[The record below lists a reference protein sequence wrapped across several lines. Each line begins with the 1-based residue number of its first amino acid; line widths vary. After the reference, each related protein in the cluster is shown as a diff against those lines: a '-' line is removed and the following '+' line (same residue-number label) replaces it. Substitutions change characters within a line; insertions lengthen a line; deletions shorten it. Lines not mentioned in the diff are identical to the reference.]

1 MAILNNIRG
10 IERDSTSPSQT
21 QVYQVT
27 HDGDKYLPFMNRSF
41 ISFSYGGKNIEEFNL
56 IATIDGNRMQRNAY
70 SSFDDLTTIY
80 DALNGQFYWGTYY
93 HTNNLSLTLST
104 DGMTQVELDNFR
116 HWFMGGKAKELILSE
131 HPNRAI
137 MARVSDPPALKLLP
151 FEKRVNMQIQDKTYT
166 TSTTLYKGEIILNF
180 VMDEPFWYARQNI
193 LGNQDTL
200 QGYYS
205 EKWVD
210 ANGKVVEVRDTKD
223 ALKIIYEDHI
233 PLGST
238 TNVSVFLGGN
248 VFATVISKVY
258 SQIVQAINYDE
269 YNEGIHSTD
278 AEYAEAFYDN
288 GDEQL
293 ASTEYYFPSEDVIG
307 YNKYYYGAVIATMSN
322 DGSEFVSGGRIDGAE
337 LSTMGENDSGATLNN
352 TDVANLYYA
361 GTAPSPLKI
370 KFQLSPVFDGDRV
383 IISPANK
390 YSNPSEPYNTIT
402 FKATKIHKFKFS
414 TPSIYSSYNQLLQI
428 LDEFVRPSTAWLTIR
443 EYIRD
448 LIKHPIVR
456 AWANCVINQYDT
468 KTGSGYIASDAN
480 KDALIAELKYG
491 MSALFYNSGMTHP
504 LAARFEFDGKTGKA
518 TGTFKV
524 RNPKLVESVDL
535 TQQAPWNTVA
545 AAEENLLTLVEDV
558 GDMVKSSYLILD
570 ERNVLN
576 DSYQVQSWSAE
587 HPDYSYE
594 IEHNLST
601 SLEHLQ
607 FEFKNLYL

>member
-1 MAILNNIRG
+1 
-10 IERDSTSPSQT
+10 
-21 QVYQVT
+21 
-27 HDGDKYLPFMNRSF
+27 
-41 ISFSYGGKNIEEFNL
+41 
-56 IATIDGNRMQRNAY
+56 
-70 SSFDDLTTIY
+70 
-80 DALNGQFYWGTYY
+80 
-93 HTNNLSLTLST
+93 
-104 DGMTQVELDNFR
+104 
-116 HWFMGGKAKELILSE
+116 
-131 HPNRAI
+131 
-137 MARVSDPPALKLLP
+137 
-151 FEKRVNMQIQDKTYT
+151 
-166 TSTTLYKGEIILNF
+166 
-180 VMDEPFWYARQNI
+180 
-193 LGNQDTL
+193 
-200 QGYYS
+200 
-205 EKWVD
+205 
-210 ANGKVVEVRDTKD
+210 
-223 ALKIIYEDHI
+223 
-233 PLGST
+233 
-238 TNVSVFLGGN
+238 
-248 VFATVISKVY
+248 VY

-456 AWANCVINQYDT
+456 AWANCVIN
-468 KTGSGYIASDAN
+468 
-480 KDALIAELKYG
+480 
-491 MSALFYNSGMTHP
+491 
-504 LAARFEFDGKTGKA
+504 
-518 TGTFKV
+518 
-524 RNPKLVESVDL
+524 
-535 TQQAPWNTVA
+535 
-545 AAEENLLTLVEDV
+545 
-558 GDMVKSSYLILD
+558 
-570 ERNVLN
+570 
-576 DSYQVQSWSAE
+576 
-587 HPDYSYE
+587 
-594 IEHNLST
+594 
-601 SLEHLQ
+601 
-607 FEFKNLYL
+607 

>member
-1 MAILNNIRG
+1 MAILNNLRG
-10 IERDSTSPSQT
+10 SERDSMSPSQT

-27 HDGDKYLPFMNRSF
+27 HDGDQYLPFMNRSF
-41 ISFSYGGKNIEEFNL
+41 ISFSYGGKNIEDFNL

-93 HTNNLSLTLST
+93 HTNNLNLTLST
-104 DGMTQVELDNFR
+104 DGMTEVELDNFK
-116 HWFMGGKAKELILSE
+116 HWFMGGESKELILSE

-137 MARVSDPPALKLLP
+137 MARISDPPALRLLP
-151 FEKRVNMQIQDKTYT
+151 FEKRVNIQIQDRTYT

-180 VMDEPFWYARQNI
+180 VMDEPFWYAKQNI
-193 LGNQDTL
+193 LGNQNVL

-205 EKWVD
+205 EEWVD
-210 ANGKVVEVRDTKD
+210 ANGKVVEVRDNQD

-248 VFATVISKVY
+248 VFATVISKIY
-258 SQIVQAINYDE
+258 SQIVAPISEEE
-269 YNEGIHSTD
+269 YEEGHNSSD
-278 AEYAEAFYDN
+278 QEYSKAFYNN
-288 GDEQL
+288 GNVSEGG
-293 ASTEYYFPSEDVIG
+293 EYYFPATNENG
-307 YNKYYYGAVIATMSN
+307 YYQFYSGAVIATLKN
-322 DGSEFVSGGRIDGAE
+322 DGEEYESGGRIDGAE
-337 LSTMGENDSGATLNN
+337 LSTMGENDSGATLSN
-352 TDVANLYYA
+352 TDIANLYYA

-370 KFQLSPVFDGDRV
+370 KFQLTPLFDGERM

-402 FKATKIHKFKFS
+402 FKATKIHKFKFT
-414 TPSIYSSYNQLLQI
+414 TPGIYNSYNQVLQI
-428 LDEFVRPSTAWLTIR
+428 FDQFIQPQAAWLTIR

-448 LIKHPIVR
+448 LVKHPIVR

-468 KTGSGYIASDAN
+468 KTGSGYIATDIN

-491 MSALFYNSGMTHP
+491 MQALFYNKGMSHP
-504 LAARFEFDGKTGKA
+504 LEARFEFDGKTGKA

-524 RNPKLVESVDL
+524 RNPKLVDTVDL
-535 TQQAPWNTVA
+535 TQQAPWSSVA
-545 AAEENLLTLVEDV
+545 ADEENLLTLVEDV

-576 DSYQVQSWSAE
+576 DSYQVQSWSAD